1 MEFAHTRAC
10 AVGVIPPFCAWVSKP
25 NGACFLLLSG
35 HLLNCYKGYEGL
47 KTLADQSARSS
58 EVGFDRAMAD
68 EIVTRE
74 EIRAMRR
81 SYSDAGL
88 ETLPNNPFEAFA
100 VWLKQAHENSVI
112 VEANAMVLS
121 TLASDGQI
129 TTRTVLLKDISE
141 GGFTFFTN
149 YESRKAHG
157 IELNQNVSLLFPWYA
172 MERQVSI
179 SGIAEKVSEQ
189 ESDDYFA
196 TRPWGSQIG
205 AWASHQSSPLAS
217 RDELEQ
223 RYEGAAQKWPE
234 GSVVPRPPHWGGYR
248 VTPLNIEFWQ
258 GRYSRLHDRLR
269 YERSNTAADWEL
281 SRYYP

>member
-1 MEFAHTRAC
+1 
-10 AVGVIPPFCAWVSKP
+10 
-25 NGACFLLLSG
+25 
-35 HLLNCYKGYEGL
+35 
-47 KTLADQSARSS
+47 
-58 EVGFDRAMAD
+58 MAE
-68 EIVTRE
+68 EIVSRD

-88 ETLPNNPFEAFA
+88 VTLPSNPFEAFA
-100 VWLKQAHENSVI
+100 LWLKDAHENPVI

-121 TLASDGQI
+121 TVTADAQI
-129 TTRTVLLKDISE
+129 NTRTVLLKDISD

-149 YESRKAHG
+149 YQSRKAHG
-157 IELNQNVSLLFPWYA
+157 IELNPNVSLLFPWYA

-179 SGIAEKVSEQ
+179 SGVAEKTSAQ

-205 AWASHQSSPLAS
+205 AWASAQSSQLAS
-217 RDELEQ
+217 REELEQ
-223 RYEGAAQKWPE
+223 RFAGAAEKWPE
-234 GSVVPRPPHWGGYR
+234 GSTVPRPAHWGGYR

-269 YERSNTAADWEL
+269 YERTATNGDWEL